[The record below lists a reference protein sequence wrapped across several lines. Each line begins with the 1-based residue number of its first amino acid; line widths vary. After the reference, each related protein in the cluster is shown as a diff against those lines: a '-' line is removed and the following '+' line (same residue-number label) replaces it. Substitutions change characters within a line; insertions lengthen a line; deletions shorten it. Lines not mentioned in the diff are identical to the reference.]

1 MSRDGLLTL
10 VFCVAAVV
18 PPRGHAARSTQQ
30 RSCRPL
36 PAARGATFSFGN
48 EAGNLRPARTDVY
61 ADGSV
66 STGAPRLTPALVAD
80 LARQARSGGFWAL
93 HPAPITRPPRNPDAA
108 RRFVIV
114 RLTCG
119 THRAEYAGDAPAAFA
134 ALFSRLDSA
143 TTVRGP

>member
-1 MSRDGLLTL
+1 MLRNGLLAL
-10 VFCVAAVV
+10 VLAVAVV
-18 PPRGHAARSTQQ
+18 VPSRRHAARSTQQ
-30 RSCRPL
+30 PSCRPL

-61 ADGSV
+61 ADGRV
-66 STGAPRLTPALVAD
+66 STGARRLTPAVVAE

-108 RRFVIV
+108 RRFIVV

-119 THRAEYAGDAPAAFA
+119 TRRTEYAGDAPPAFA
-134 ALFSRLDSA
+134 ALFARLDSA
-143 TTVRGP
+143 TAAR